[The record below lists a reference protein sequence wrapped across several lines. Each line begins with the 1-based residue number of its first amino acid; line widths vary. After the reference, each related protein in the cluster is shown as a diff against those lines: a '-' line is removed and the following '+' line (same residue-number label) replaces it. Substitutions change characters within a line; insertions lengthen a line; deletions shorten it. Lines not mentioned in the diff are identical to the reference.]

1 MREPSCNNRGA
12 VRAPHRTNCARIP
25 ESDDGTASD
34 VDEGGSH
41 PGGWGVRA
49 GGRRRDRNLRAADL
63 GGVGAGF
70 RRTEADS
77 GGRAK
82 GKTDEQRQ
90 WLEERIEFLERRLAA
105 LDRAASDGKAAVT
118 RAP

>member
-41 PGGWGVRA
+41 PGGWEFVLGVA
-49 GGRRRDRNLRAADL
+49 VGIGICGLL
-63 GGVGAGF
+63 ISVGVGAGF